1 MQQGKPYEGQNTDET
16 PVKLYRS
23 DERVMIAAPFP
34 GLEPQDIQVH
44 VTREGE
50 VVLEGRLRGAFK
62 GDKEVI
68 LDEWSP
74 GPYYRRVSLNT
85 PVTGEMA
92 NVTYEN
98 GVIVI
103 ALPISQ
109 EMRAAEIRPE
119 RVSRTEGRRYGNS
132 GHPVGPPADRFP

>member
-1 MQQGKPYEGQNTDET
+1 MQQGRPYEGPQNADT

-23 DERVMIAAPFP
+23 DDRVTIAAPFP

-62 GDKEVI
+62 GDNEVI
-68 LDEWSP
+68 LDEWNP

-85 PVTGEMA
+85 PVDGEMA

-98 GVIVI
+98 GVIVV
-103 ALPISQ
+103 ALPVSE
-109 EMRAAEIRPE
+109 EMRAAEIHPE
-119 RVSRTEGRRYGNS
+119 RISRTRGRRAGNS
-132 GHPVGPPADRFP
+132 GHPIGPPAASS